1 MRFRLLASSVVIGL
15 LAAAGLNAWDSKIH
29 TGILHASLMAIPAED
44 RIQERLGEEAGRLR
58 QYVQMGDWV
67 NTLVSQREV
76 WDTGGQSLELGAVQ
90 FYANDYLMFPGM
102 THQVQ
107 HGVPDVKSTYRPFF
121 LRALQALRTE
131 SPANAARWTGSL
143 LHFVTDSGSPPHTIG
158 VSGPDHTKMESWLDT
173 SLIDLSG
180 YHPGMLGDSDEA
192 AVEGLLRRMDA
203 LIAFSAIRGRQLLP
217 LVKVNDRPKMEP
229 IALESAAE
237 TARVAA
243 DVIHTL
249 LKLSAQQG
257 AAGGGTVIAEVSAG
271 AVAGMEN
278 LPAKMMVLNSAYS
291 TLSEQGLPA
300 FHAYRGTF
308 VLRNLPAGNYSVA
321 VERIGSRTFYGS
333 VEVKRGATTRTSFAL
348 QADPD
353 SGNLAPN
360 PDLSLHWITK
370 DAPDHW
376 HYDAPRHQWLS
387 DTIPVT
393 GGHEYRAGCVS
404 KDGSTPEVA
413 LQWMSHAWEAMK
425 VPTEPLSAPARV
437 PAPAG
442 AMFVKF
448 VVKGQQAPDGSV
460 QRVYLVPRTD

>member
-1 MRFRLLASSVVIGL
+1 MRIRSFATAILIALVP
-15 LAAAGLNAWDSKIH
+15 AGTLIAWDSKIH
-29 TGILHASLMAIPAED
+29 TGILHATLMASPAED

-76 WDTGGQSLELGAVQ
+76 WDTGGQTLELGAVQ
-90 FYANDYLMFPGM
+90 FFANDYLIFPGL

-173 SLIDLSG
+173 SLIDLSV
-180 YHPGMLGDSDEA
+180 YRPAMLGDSDEA
-192 AVEGLLRRMDA
+192 ALEGLLKRMDA
-203 LIAFSAIRGRQLLP
+203 LIAFSAIRGKQLLP

-243 DVIHTL
+243 DLIHTL
-249 LKLSAQQG
+249 LQLSAHES
-257 AAGGGTVIAEVSAG
+257 GGGTLVANMSAE
-271 AVAGMEN
+271 AVAGLEN
-278 LPAKMMVLNSAYS
+278 LPAKLVILNTGYS

-300 FHAYRGTF
+300 FHAYRGTL
-308 VLRNLPAGNYSVA
+308 VLRNLPAGSYSVA
-321 VERIGSRTFYGS
+321 VERVGSRTLYSS
-333 VEVKRGATTRTSFAL
+333 VTIKAGTTTRADFAL
-348 QADPD
+348 QPD
-353 SGNLAPN
+353 VVPGNLAPN
-360 PDLSLHWITK
+360 PDLSLRWVTK

-387 DTIPVT
+387 DTVPVIA
-393 GGHEYRAGCVS
+393 GRGYRASCEPKAGA
-404 KDGSTPEVA
+404 TPEVG
-413 LQWMSHAWEAMK
+413 LLWMSHAWEAMK
-425 VPTEPLSAPARV
+425 VPTEPVSAETTAQ
-437 PAPAG
+437 APAG
-442 AMFVKF
+442 AIFVKF
-448 VVKGQQAPDGSV
+448 VVKGQQDPATSV